1 VVTTLCYD
9 GRIAPEVEGLND
21 VSAPGAAVVLWL
33 AAADASRV
41 LAELPPATGIVYLS
55 SSLLGSHAVRPS
67 ERLGDRVL
75 LLEPQVP
82 LDELE
87 RHAWRSLVWLK
98 AKGLSELPQRVSL
111 NALYSM
117 LLAAEALSHPT
128 ARSCR
133 VSTSSNASRPWRRV
147 PSSIRLSR
155 GRVRSR
161 APLRFGGRLR
171 DAGSAFAPG
180 RPSKGRRMDRTSIL
194 KIGAVRLRPGL
205 ALIALAL
212 LLASAIPSSAL
223 QATPAP
229 RQPAASASVATP
241 AAGKAETAAVE
252 ALMERAGTVQ
262 PGTFAVTGETLTAS
276 ADELPLVIQADALRG
291 SDKAVRIVVALG
303 SRVTLPAVTRA
314 RIVTVARPG
323 AARSVLSEISGTSAA
338 GLVRSVGNAVL
349 QPGEYELQAAVAQRG
364 RRGDVLVSFTRAP
377 LVIPDL
383 WQGGLAVSPIVL
395 ADAVAA
401 APAASAAALSRSDR
415 LRSGR
420 PPPTG
425 SHRHAS

>member
-1 VVTTLCYD
+1 
-9 GRIAPEVEGLND
+9 
-21 VSAPGAAVVLWL
+21 
-33 AAADASRV
+33 
-41 LAELPPATGIVYLS
+41 
-55 SSLLGSHAVRPS
+55 
-67 ERLGDRVL
+67 
-75 LLEPQVP
+75 
-82 LDELE
+82 
-87 RHAWRSLVWLK
+87 
-98 AKGLSELPQRVSL
+98 
-111 NALYSM
+111 
-117 LLAAEALSHPT
+117 
-128 ARSCR
+128 
-133 VSTSSNASRPWRRV
+133 
-147 PSSIRLSR
+147 
-155 GRVRSR
+155 
-161 APLRFGGRLR
+161 
-171 DAGSAFAPG
+171 
-180 RPSKGRRMDRTSIL
+180 MDRTSIL
-194 KIGAVRLRPGL
+194 KIGAVGLRPGL

-229 RQPAASASVATP
+229 RQPAASASVAKP

-395 ADAVAA
+395 ADAVAT
-401 APAASAAALSRSDR
+401 APAASAGSAFAFGPTALWPATTDRFAQARELSVAFRVFNWSAPAEGKPDLSVEYVFYESAARGRHFFNKLKPQLLNTHTLGERFDAA
-415 LRSGR
+415 SGAVNSGMTIPLQAFPIGEFQLVVR
-420 PPPTG
+420 VMDNRTKQVATQETRFSVVP
-425 SHRHAS
+425 